1 MCCACPTPGY
11 ALTIWTAHSA
21 QQHPNAP
28 VTRDPG
34 VPTRTAKC
42 SNVDWIGRERRHTAA
57 AVQLASHCVGGIL
70 VHGRSNSTP
79 TQHAAH
85 TMHAHNLTKPAICL
99 SPSVLGCKCM
109 NDYCRPSGVAGCYWV
124 ALAPLVPGQVM
135 PWPYRREGRY
145 KGHTMKGTL

>member
-1 MCCACPTPGY
+1 M
-11 ALTIWTAHSA
+11 WTGS
-21 QQHPNAP
+21 
-28 VTRDPG
+28 R
-34 VPTRTAKC
+34 
-42 SNVDWIGRERRHTAA
+42 RERRQTAA

-135 PWPYRREGRY
+135 PWPYTGVKGTMKGTRHYE
-145 KGHTMKGTL
+145 GHTMKGTMKGTL